1 MRNHVGMKI
10 LGLCT
15 MGTSAAAIVEDGRVV
30 AAIEEERLTRL
41 KNDGGF
47 PHRAIDACLEIANAT
62 LSDIDEVAVYWQPW
76 RVLGRAAAVA
86 GSALASP
93 SFAAARLRRVAQLF
107 RPSRAGRGTP
117 LYPEQRGSWFELFRV
132 EERLSRHPGKLR
144 GPVHFLDHHASHV
157 MSACPL
163 SGFDSA
169 LCLSYDGGGEE
180 HSTAVFTWEK
190 GRLTRIKA
198 LRWPNSLGH
207 FYSAMTGFLG
217 FRMLEGEYK
226 MMGLAPYGTPR
237 FKDALLAGPLRRGED
252 GAYLL
257 DRAVIDYHAAL
268 EGRFPAELV
277 RLLGEPRRPG
287 DPFTDHHRDVA
298 ASVQAVFEEVLLD
311 VVRWARRERPDL
323 DRLCIAGG
331 CGLNVTANGRLLR
344 EGVVSRIFVPPA
356 PHDAGCAV
364 GAAVHATLDRAPF
377 TPIRMP
383 TPYLGK
389 AYSRDAIAAAL
400 RARSVPVPEPLS
412 DADLAER
419 TAAALA
425 DGEIVAWFQG
435 ASELGP
441 RALGNRSFLADP
453 RRDEIREAI
462 NAKIKKRELFR
473 PFAPSCKI
481 EAAAQFFEL
490 DQPSPYMNIVARV
503 RTERRAVIPAVTHV
517 DGTARVHTVDR
528 DVNPLYWSLLD
539 AFEKRTGVGVLLN
552 TSFNIQEPIVES
564 PADAIDCFLRSSV
577 DRLAIGPYL
586 VRRAD
591 SPPHVASPARAAGE
605 APPSP
610 PLARGGL
617 PP

>member
-1 MRNHVGMKI
+1 MKI

-47 PHRAIDACLEIANAT
+47 PHRAIDCCLDVAGAT

-86 GSALASP
+86 GGALAHP
-93 SFAAARLRRVAQLF
+93 SHAAARLRRVAQLF
-107 RPSRAGRGTP
+107 RPSRAGHGTTE
-117 LYPEQRGSWFELFRV
+117 YPEQRGSWFELFRV
-132 EERLSRHPGKLR
+132 GDRLSRHPGTLR
-144 GPVHFLDHHASHV
+144 GPLRFLDHHASHA
-157 MSACPL
+157 MSACPI
-163 SGFDSA
+163 SGFESA

-190 GRLTRIKA
+190 GRLTRLRA

-237 FKDALLAGPLRRGED
+237 FKDALLAGPLTRGGD
-252 GAYLL
+252 GTYRL
-257 DRAVIDYHAAL
+257 DRSVIDYHAAL
-268 EGRFPAELV
+268 EGRFPADLV

-287 DPFTDHHRDVA
+287 EPFTDHHRDVA
-298 ASVQAVFEEVLLD
+298 ASVQSVFEEVLLD
-311 VVRWARRERPDL
+311 IVRWARGERPDL
-323 DRLCIAGG
+323 DRLCITGG

-383 TPYLGK
+383 TPYLGR
-389 AYSRDAIAAAL
+389 AYSPDAVALAL
-400 RARSVPVPEPLS
+400 RAGNLPVPEPLS

-419 TAAALA
+419 TADALA
-425 DGEIVAWFQG
+425 RGEIVAWFQG

-481 EAAAQFFEL
+481 EVASTFFEL

-503 RTERRAVIPAVTHV
+503 RNEQRAVIPAVTHV
-517 DGTARVHTVDR
+517 DGSARVHTVDR
-528 DVNPLYWSLLD
+528 GVNPLYWSLLD
-539 AFEKRTGVGVLLN
+539 AFERRTGVGVLLN

-564 PADAIDCFLRSSV
+564 PADAVDCFLRSSV
-577 DRLAIGPYL
+577 DWLAIGPYL
-586 VRRAD
+586 VRRA
-591 SPPHVASPARAAGE
+591 
-605 APPSP
+605 APETP
-610 PLARGGL
+610 PLTGGL
-617 PP
+617 AAP